1 MDVWTEKDVDLVVR
15 GFIELWADHMGSL
28 GFIGAH
34 GGRVVEPPG
43 DDP

>member
-15 GFIELWADHMGSL
+15 GFIKLWADHMGL